1 MKSKLRL
8 FFKEESGVAVI
19 FLAISMVVLMGFTAL
34 AVDFGLVYYQRSQL
48 QTALDS
54 AALAAAQKLP
64 DTAAAR
70 QTAIE
75 YAKKNGVKVNSDDE
89 IFVEFLDSDSIVR
102 VTASQETKT
111 SFAKVFNV
119 DTIGS
124 VATAAAQSKEINV
137 GQQDFDYLLFS
148 GSSDIPLNLNGV
160 GTMNVYGSIHTNNK
174 YNIDGGVI
182 NIFGEVSGVAPGS
195 YYNSGNSKIYI
206 ASTNPNASYIPMPDF
221 SDSIAAYVPP
231 FPTETA
237 ASNFSSAENK
247 LNPDD
252 VNYISPSTVNN
263 TSAQYLTLTGRTG
276 YNNKLDLKIW
286 DTTTIV
292 GEIYVKNGAKFQRH
306 VVMNASTDLLCVD
319 GDLQIDG
326 SLTGK
331 GTIIVSGNLNVSGA
345 SSFKGDIYVGGNTY
359 FGYNLDLN
367 GKLISKGNVTVNG
380 FFNLN
385 GINSNVPGVLYC
397 DGNLRTNNTYKG
409 KADVICQGTVTL
421 NGGNVEHDGLFYSAK
436 AMNFNN
442 GLISNNITLLCKE
455 SITIQSRC
463 NIAKGVIYAGDNFN
477 CNTALVGSAYV
488 FAENDLNYRGQANNN
503 TQIDIA
509 FYAINGNISISL
521 SKTVV
526 TGIIYA
532 PKGNIHLGGIIDI
545 YGNMIANSF
554 SGGVGT
560 MNIRRNLNG
569 NPLNVSK
576 TVNRIV
582 LVQ

>member
-89 IFVEFLDSDSIVR
+89 IIVEFLDSDSIVR

-237 ASNFSSAENK
+237 ASNFSSAQNMINSITGK
-247 LNPDD
+247 DSAAD
-252 VNYISPSTVNN
+252 VNRVSQANYDLVGNKDFDSSISPHVW
-263 TSAQYLTLTGRTG
+263 G
-276 YNNKLDLKIW
+276 
-286 DTTTIV
+286 TTTLI
-292 GEIYVKNGAKFQRH
+292 GKIYVNGDANFSGKL
-306 VVMNASTDLLCVD
+306 VMNASTDFICVKNNLTIN
-319 GDLQIDG
+319 GD
-326 SLTGK
+326 LTGK
-331 GTIIVSGNLNVSGA
+331 GTIIVGGNLNIGGV
-345 SSFKGDIYVGGNTY
+345 SSFEGDIYVGGNLITSNS
-359 FGYNLDLN
+359 FSAK
-367 GKLISKGNVTVNG
+367 GKIICKGNITIGNL
-380 FFNLN
+380 FNFY

-409 KADVICQGTVTL
+409 KANVICQGTVTL

-488 FAENDLNYRGQANNN
+488 FAENDLNYRGEANNN